1 MAFIDVPRAAREF
14 EERVIS
20 IDRVSRTVK
29 GGKRMRFRALVVVG
43 DRHGRV
49 GSGSGKANEVPLAV
63 AKATTSAKKH
73 LMTVPIHRESIAHAV
88 SAKFGGT
95 LIHLWPA
102 TPGTSIIAGGP
113 VRSVIELAGIR
124 NILGK
129 LHGSTNK
136 TNAVQATLAALGQL
150 RKTEVRAQKTG
161 DGRQTTEGGAVGDD
175 NQMVEAR
182 PTSDLP
188 ASPAGRRPP
197 TSAPK
202 EAA

>member
-1 MAFIDVPRAAREF
+1 MNPNLKPTPAGEL
-14 EERVIS
+14 EERTIS

-43 DRHGRV
+43 DRRGRI
-49 GSGSGKANEVPLAV
+49 GSGLGKATEVPLAV

-73 LMTVPIHRESIAHAV
+73 LMTVPIHNDTIAHAV

-95 LIHLWPA
+95 LIQLWPA
-102 TPGTSIIAGGP
+102 SAGTSIIAGGP

-136 TNAVQATLAALGQL
+136 TNAVQATLAAFEQL
-150 RKTEVRAQKTG
+150 AMS
-161 DGRQTTEGGAVGDD
+161 
-175 NQMVEAR
+175 NQRR
-182 PTSDLP
+182 PVKLASSKEQAASSDPATSD
-188 ASPAGRRPP
+188 
-197 TSAPK
+197 K
-202 EAA
+202 DVVDQVQEA